1 MLDLFKHKMFRV
13 FLSYHFFSVIGSA
26 MFFMF
31 ILLSVHL
38 LYENPIYTG
47 MAGFFMAAP
56 RIASI
61 TVGPI
66 VDRRNKVT
74 IMRLT
79 TLLEFFLLSLLAFT
93 PLLENFGVLFM
104 FAVILVY
111 STAALFENPARTAF
125 LPQIIPEDNILEA
138 NSLIEIVAMVGGIAI
153 GSVLFISLGGD
164 VDFGFIFGL
173 SAVFL
178 CIAFFASL
186 LLRNPTTEEGKKGA
200 TTPKYMT
207 DLKEGIKFIRYN
219 VLMYIAIAAVA
230 MSLMGEISF
239 VNRPMFLTYHVGP
252 QGYILFSLMG
262 LVGGVIGSSFAG
274 KLGNKLK
281 LGQLIF
287 GLFIFAGIVRVL
299 FAFIVPLNYIGG
311 LVTVLFYLA
320 IMVTVNVIFT
330 SLNQKIPPND
340 MVGRV
345 NAISRTCVAIA
356 VMIGALL
363 GGYLGS
369 VVPDIGYIFIFQ
381 GINYVVIGLLI
392 LIVPSIRRLPKMNEI
407 KKLES

>member
-1 MLDLFKHKMFRV
+1 MLDLLKHKIFRV
-13 FLSYHFFSVIGSA
+13 FLSYYFFSVIGSA

-47 MAGFFMAAP
+47 IAGFLMAAP

-66 VDRRNKVT
+66 VDRRNKVI

-79 TLLEFFLLSLLAFT
+79 TLLEFFVLALLAFT

-104 FAVILVY
+104 FGIILVY
-111 STAALFENPARTAF
+111 STAALFENPASTAF
-125 LPQIIPEDNILEA
+125 LPQIIPEDKILEA
-138 NSLIEIVAMVGGIAI
+138 NSLLEILAMVGGITI
-153 GSVLFISLGGD
+153 GSVLFISLGGEAN
-164 VDFGFIFGL
+164 FSFIFGL

-178 CIAFFASL
+178 GIAFMSSL
-186 LLRNPTTEEGKKGA
+186 ILKNPATNDNREKA
-200 TTPKYMT
+200 TTPKYLV
-207 DLKEGIKFIRYN
+207 DLKEGVKFISHN
-219 VLMYIAIAAVA
+219 VLLYIAIAAVA
-230 MSLMGEISF
+230 MNLAGQISF

-252 QGYILFSLMG
+252 QGYVLFSLMG
-262 LVGGVIGSSFAG
+262 LVGGIIGSTLAG
-274 KLGNKLK
+274 KLGNKFK

-287 GLFIFAGIVRVL
+287 VLFMFAGLVRIL
-299 FAFIVPLNYIGG
+299 FALVVPLHYLGG
-311 LVTVLFYLA
+311 LITVVFYLA
-320 IMVTVNVIFT
+320 LMVVVNVIFT

-369 VVPDIGYIFIFQ
+369 VVPVIGYIFIFQ

-392 LIVPSIRRLPKMNEI
+392 MLVPSIRRLPMMNEI
-407 KKLES
+407 KKLEG